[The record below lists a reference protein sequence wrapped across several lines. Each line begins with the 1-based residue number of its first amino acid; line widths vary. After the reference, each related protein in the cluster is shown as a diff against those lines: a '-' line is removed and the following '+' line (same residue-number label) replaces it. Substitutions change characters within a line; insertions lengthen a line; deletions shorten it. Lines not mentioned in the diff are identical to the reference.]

1 MNRRLLVKDVHFPF
15 MTLCEQDKAS
25 QALSYFDEMMAS
37 VYCAGTT
44 AHLGGY
50 RVSGIRK
57 IGVLTGGG
65 DAPGLNPAIK
75 GLVYRCSEFGI
86 KVMGIYDGWR
96 GLLNPLPEPLPL
108 ENARVRRWDRDGGT
122 NLGSSRTNP
131 FRSINSE
138 GERVDRSQEV
148 LENIRALELDAVVAC
163 GGEDTLGVAA
173 RLSQMGVPVVGIP
186 KTIDKDLAGTDYT
199 LGFDTAL
206 RNVTEV
212 IERSRTPAGSHGWVQ
227 VIEVMGRHAGH
238 LALWSGVAG
247 QADLIL
253 IPEYPFRYEIVFQ
266 HLRARLGDPDQI
278 NRDRHKPRYA
288 VIVVAEGA
296 YAEDG
301 ELVTIDDH
309 HDAFGH
315 ARLGGIGEVLAKK
328 TMSETPYEARSV
340 MLGHPQRGGAPSPI
354 DRIMGISFGARAADA
369 VIAGDFAKM
378 VASRGVAPAYNL
390 MLVNLTDVMGRLNTV
405 DLERHYDTERYHF
418 KGIGIK
424 HKTP

>member
-1 MNRRLLVKDVHFPF
+1 
-15 MTLCEQDKAS
+15 
-25 QALSYFDEMMAS
+25 MAEIK
-37 VYCAGTT
+37 T
-44 AHLGGY
+44 
-50 RVSGIRK
+50 

-75 GLVYRCSEFGI
+75 GLVYRASEHGI
-86 KVMGIYDGWR
+86 AVVGLYDGWR
-96 GLLNPLPEPLPL
+96 GLLNPLPDAFPL
-108 ENARVRRWDRDGGT
+108 ARATVRRWDRDGGT

-131 FRSINSE
+131 FRVTNE
-138 GERVDRSQEV
+138 AGDRVDRSAEV
-148 LENIRALELDAVVAC
+148 VENIARLDLDAVVAL

-173 RLSQMGVPVVGIP
+173 RLSEQGVRVVGVP
-186 KTIDKDLAGTDYT
+186 KTIDKDLANTDYT

-238 LALWSGVAG
+238 LALWAGVAG

-253 IPEYPFRYEIVFQ
+253 IPEHPFRYERVFR
-266 HLRARLGDPDQI
+266 HLRERLGDPTAPHRAPGQS
-278 NRDRHKPRYA
+278 HYS

-301 ELVTIDDH
+301 ELVTIDDR

-315 ARLGGIGEVLAKK
+315 ARLGGIGEVLARRI
-328 TMSETPYEARSV
+328 MAETPYDARAA

-354 DRIMGISFGARAADA
+354 DRIMGMMFGARAADA
-369 VIAGDFAKM
+369 VAAGEFGRM
-378 VASRGVAPAYNL
+378 VSARGIAPACEL
-390 MLVNLTDVMGRLNTV
+390 SLVPITSVLGQLNTV
-405 DLERHYDTERYHF
+405 DVPRYYDTERYHL
-418 KGIGIK
+418 KQIGM
-424 HKTP
+424 